1 MKKTNDER
9 IDQTTKK
16 KRLTSNYNHVKIMIG
31 AAFLMAT
38 SAIGPG
44 TVTQVAVFTESLLTS
59 FGLVIIIAAL
69 LNIGAQVNI
78 WRIISVSTMRG
89 QDIANAVLPGLGYVV
104 TLLFIIGAG
113 AFIIGNL
120 AGSGLGMTA
129 VSGLPRNVGASITA
143 IICTFVFV
151 TKEAGLAMDFISRW
165 RGVLMILLSA
175 YVVFS
180 SNPPIKE
187 AAL

>member
-9 IDQTTKK
+9 IDQTTNK

-59 FGLVIIIAAL
+59 FGFVIIIAAL

-78 WRIISVSTMRG
+78 WRIISVSKMRG
-89 QDIANAVLPGLGYVV
+89 QDIANAVLPGLGYFV
-104 TLLFIIGAG
+104 TFLIIIGG
-113 AFIIGNL
+113 VAFNMGNL
-120 AGSGLGMTA
+120 AGAGLGLNA
-129 VSGLPRNVGASITA
+129 LLRIPLRLGSSITA
-143 IICTFVFV
+143 IVCIFVFV
-151 TKEAGLAMDFISRW
+151 
-165 RGVLMILLSA
+165 LLD
-175 YVVFS
+175 VC
-180 SNPPIKE
+180 
-187 AAL
+187 LC